1 MAGGGGGRPLLRT
14 YAWLIVAM
22 TVVTILATTALV
34 VLRPSTYSAS
44 SSVVVDAAPSA
55 GTPVLVDMGTEREI
69 ARSGDVAARAAEQL
83 GLPSDTAAK
92 GLSVSVPID
101 GTFLTISYSAASPQN
116 ALAGARAFTQAYIDY
131 RNEQG
136 PPAPTAKRITAPRLP
151 TEPNGTNF
159 PLVIGLSLLLG
170 AMIGVGTA
178 LVWDKIT
185 DRLRGVEDTEA
196 ITGLPVLASVPLLK
210 TRKRNRMA
218 LADPPRPGAEA
229 LGYLTSQLMHVMTT
243 RRATSALVTSPS
255 PGAGKTTMAVS
266 VATSLARVGKNV
278 VLVDLLNG
286 STPLHRALRT
296 HEVEGLRVLT
306 YGAVAAQGAV
316 SFNVEELHLLL
327 GRLTKTADFVVIDAP
342 TVLGAPDT
350 ALLADRV
357 DAVLLVV
364 DLRYGL
370 RADAAAAVSA
380 LSLVEHKLVGCVTN
394 RPRRRPHR
402 LRWSTRP
409 RALLHRPTPRDVP
422 EGQEVA
428 EPAAT
433 ETPELE
439 SRPAREVSA
448 QPSSDAGLG
457 ILRWSEPRNGDGD
470 DRHELGGEETPIE
483 AAGHEVPIDL
493 EEAEATY
500 DPDEAELGSD
510 LAAQSD
516 GGDDSDHALYPAEV
530 GSEYGGYGA
539 ASGITHWDND
549 ALDTDGHI
557 DHEIDPEIDPEY
569 DSDGHDPEEGL
580 SEDDEG
586 IGHDSEGHADL
597 EARQVDDDAH
607 KDHPKG
613 DVNGLS
619 SRSGTG
625 QGKIGARRPRR

>member
-22 TVVTILATTALV
+22 TVVTVLAATALV

-44 SSVVVDAAPSA
+44 SKVLVTAAPSA

-69 ARSGDVAARAAEQL
+69 ALSGEVAARAAEQL
-83 GLPSDTAAK
+83 GLPPDTAAH

-101 GTFLTISYSAASPQN
+101 GTFLTISYSAASAQK
-116 ALAGARAFTQAYIDY
+116 ALAGATAFTQAYIDY
-131 RNEQG
+131 RNAQV
-136 PPAPTAKRITAPRLP
+136 PPAPTTKRITSPRLP

-178 LVWDKIT
+178 LVWDKTT

-243 RRATSALVTSPS
+243 RQATSALVTSPS

-296 HEVEGLRVLT
+296 HELEGLRVLT
-306 YGAVAAQGAV
+306 YGTVAAQGAV

-364 DLRYGL
+364 DVRYGL

-394 RPRRRPHR
+394 RPPRRPHR

-409 RALLHRPTPRDVP
+409 RALLHRPARREVP
-422 EGQEVA
+422 EGQEA
-428 EPAAT
+428 EPPAT
-433 ETPELE
+433 EAPELE
-439 SRPAREVSA
+439 SRPAPGVSA
-448 QPSSDAGLG
+448 QPSGDAGLG
-457 ILRWSEPRNGDGD
+457 ILRWSEPLDGDGA
-470 DRHELGGEETPIE
+470 DRRELDGEETTIE

-493 EEAEATY
+493 DEAEATH
-500 DPDEAELGSD
+500 DSDAAELGSD

-516 GGDDSDHALYPAEV
+516 GGEDSDHALHPAEV
-530 GSEYGGYGA
+530 GSEYGGHGA
-539 ASGITHWDND
+539 ASGITHWDNE

-557 DHEIDPEIDPEY
+557 DHEIDPEY

-586 IGHDSEGHADL
+586 MGHDSEGHADL

-607 KDHPKG
+607 QDHPKG
-613 DVNGLS
+613 EVNGLS

-625 QGKIGARRPRR
+625 QGKIEARRPRR